1 MLKGRLPTPG
11 ALRREARSQG
21 RAFLLEHTRLSG
33 CHLGFVD
40 WCHLIYFFIKH
51 LLSTYCATGS
61 GLGPGDPEV
70 PKTSPVSTFGG
81 SVQRRRR
88 TFQQANETLSN
99 SHASREGSETTSNKI
114 KCLRSKIDPPE
125 SARGRLRTGR
135 MLAQRQSNSLKVFT
149 RSKRK
154 ELTSQGGTLADA
166 VHGLQVD
173 IAGYE
178 TWLPQRL
185 RGPRS
190 HADAML
196 LLWDTHD
203 LSRIVSRR
211 QTDPAPG
218 AVHTIPGDALQSDKV
233 GEDRGR
239 RRSRPRTLGDATAN
253 RGERPQL
260 GPWTGGRW
268 WRSWG
273 SSSEV
278 RRFLG
283 NAVPVPVPCELGF

>member
-1 MLKGRLPTPG
+1 MSEKQDRSARIHPRTSQDRQDAG
-11 ALRREARSQG
+11 AAPKQLSQG
-21 RAFLLEHTRLSG
+21 IYSFEKERANFPGRDSG
-33 CHLGFVD
+33 
-40 WCHLIYFFIKH
+40 
-51 LLSTYCATGS
+51 
-61 GLGPGDPEV
+61 
-70 PKTSPVSTFGG
+70 
-81 SVQRRRR
+81 
-88 TFQQANETLSN
+88 
-99 SHASREGSETTSNKI
+99 
-114 KCLRSKIDPPE
+114 
-125 SARGRLRTGR
+125 GRCR
-135 MLAQRQSNSLKVFT
+135 
-149 RSKRK
+149 
-154 ELTSQGGTLADA
+154 D
-166 VHGLQVD
+166 HGLQVD

-178 TWLPQRL
+178 TWPPQRL

-203 LSRIVSRR
+203 LSRIASRR

-233 GEDRGR
+233 REDRGR

-283 NAVPVPVPCELGF
+283 NAVPVPCELGF

>member
-1 MLKGRLPTPG
+1 MNQRANEIASECETLCRKPSRRGLRWGAQGTSPHAG

-166 VHGLQVD
+166 VATTGSRSTSL
-173 IAGYE
+173 G
-178 TWLPQRL
+178 TR
-185 RGPRS
+185 RGC
-190 HADAML
+190 
-196 LLWDTHD
+196 
-203 LSRIVSRR
+203 LSGSG
-211 QTDPAPG
+211 DPEATRMRCCFCG
-218 AVHTIPGDALQSDKV
+218 T
-233 GEDRGR
+233 
-239 RRSRPRTLGDATAN
+239 RTT
-253 RGERPQL
+253 
-260 GPWTGGRW
+260 
-268 WRSWG
+268 
-273 SSSEV
+273 
-278 RRFLG
+278 
-283 NAVPVPVPCELGF
+283 